1 MTVCLICE
9 GSYPYVAGGVSSWV
23 QMLIKEYEDIDFVI
37 WSIATTREE
46 MHEYKY
52 SLPGN
57 VKEVRTL
64 YLGDCVFEEKRGKIR
79 PSKENKEVLRML
91 IKNDAD
97 KTDFNRIFEFI
108 KQYKNHLVELLMS
121 RDFYEVCVEYY
132 KERYD
137 RTVFSR
143 FLWTMRSM
151 YFPLMAALSGELA
164 KADIFH
170 AVSTG
175 YAGVLGSFASYIQ
188 DRPFLL
194 TEHGIYTRERE
205 EEIIKSGWVEDSFKE
220 MWIRFFRSLSE
231 LAYIRAERVFTLFED
246 NRKLQIELNCPQEK
260 LTVIPNGV
268 DYESLRGIAEEKK
281 ESPYYTI
288 GAVVRVVPI
297 KDIKTM
303 LYAFDRVKE
312 RAPHA
317 RLLIMG
323 PYEEDMEYY
332 EECLA
337 LGEALKLQDVTFTGR
352 VNIKEYLPLLDV
364 MLLTSV
370 SEGQPLAVLEGMAAG
385 IPQVCT
391 NVGNCKGLLL
401 GENESPA
408 LGEAGMLAPI
418 MDAEAIAAALVY
430 LERNKAIRERMGA
443 VGCER
448 VKKYYRK
455 QYFLET
461 YYNIYYEIYGEKKGI
476 KWLE

>member
-23 QMLIKEYEDIDFVI
+23 QMLIKEYRDIDFII

-52 SLPGN
+52 TIPEN

-79 PSKENKEVLRML
+79 PAKENKEVLGML
-91 IKNDAD
+91 IKNEAD
-97 KTDFNRIFEFI
+97 KTDFNRIFAFV
-108 KQYKNHLVELLMS
+108 KKYKSQLVELLMS

-132 KERYD
+132 RERYD

-164 KADIFH
+164 EADIFH

-188 DRPFLL
+188 GKPFLL

-231 LAYIRAERVFTLFED
+231 LAYVRAERVFTLFAD
-246 NRKLQIELNCPQEK
+246 NGKLQAELNCPREK
-260 LTVIPNGV
+260 ITVIPNGV
-268 DYESLRGIAEEKK
+268 DYDSLKGLAKEKE

-303 LYAFDRVKE
+303 LYAFDKVKE
-312 RAPHA
+312 RVPHA
-317 RLLIMG
+317 RLFIMG
-323 PYEEDMEYY
+323 PCEEDMEYY
-332 EECLA
+332 GECLA
-337 LGEALKLQDVTFTGR
+337 LMEALKLQDVTFTGR

-391 NVGNCKGLLL
+391 NVGNCRGLLM
-401 GENESPA
+401 GENETPA
-408 LGEAGMLAPI
+408 LGEAGMIAPI
-418 MDAEAIAAALVY
+418 MDADALAAALVY
-430 LERNKAIRERMGA
+430 LERNRALRERMGA
-443 VGCER
+443 VGCRR
-448 VKKYYRK
+448 VEKYYKK

-461 YYNIYYEIYGEKKGI
+461 YYNIYCEIYQGTKGFR
-476 KWLE
+476 WRE